1 MKPKK
6 TDESQ
11 VAVGGESVTNLRLGD
26 HGVVAVTQGGELQAP
41 LPLHVSL
48 PEELLH
54 APGGPLVLEA
64 PGLSWVG
71 DVTGMKQEA
80 QNPPFVKAG
89 AVMTAGQDCLH
100 LLQLR
105 EMHRHIWKY
114 EGRQEEIETLS
125 GFLPTSVKN
134 HVYHQTA
141 TLSEVLSGHIIEDV
155 AFIINHNSE

>member
-54 APGGPLVLEA
+54 APGGPLVVEA
-64 PGLSWVG
+64 PGLGWVG
-71 DVTGMKQEA
+71 DVTGVQQQA
-80 QNPPFVKAG
+80 QHPPLVQAG
-89 AVMTAGQDCLH
+89 AVMAAGQDCLH

-114 EGRQEEIETLS
+114 GGRFSEINTLVR
-125 GFLPTSVKN
+125 LPPTGVKN
-134 HVYHQTA
+134 HVYQQTA